1 MKLLSGVVSLLNFEQ
16 KPNPVLLLN
25 RQPSGRYELLEKIV
39 LFNSGCFYVQNNRQ
53 PCIEMTVV
61 CLSATVF
68 GDNFLS

>member
-39 LFNSGCFYVQNNRQ
+39 LFNSGCHHKQT
-53 PCIEMTVV
+53 TVNPV
-61 CLSATVF
+61 
-68 GDNFLS
+68 